1 MTLAAIESPVSQ
13 APLPICLRKLPAQRG
28 MGGFVVYTK
37 DNNVA
42 AVAGVGLVFVAAA
55 PPAVQTRRSYCVSSR
70 RRRSPQPTYPR
81 LLAAA
86 VFPLLKLSTAE
97 MV

>member
-1 MTLAAIESPVSQ
+1 MWPPSPGSGLSLSPQ
-13 APLPICLRKLPAQRG
+13 PRPQFKH
-28 MGGFVVYTK
+28 
-37 DNNVA
+37 
-42 AVAGVGLVFVAAA
+42 VGRTALG
-55 PPAVQTRRSYCVSSR
+55 SR

-81 LLAAA
+81 SLAAA

>member
-1 MTLAAIESPVSQ
+1 VTLAARLPPHLLAQ
-13 APLPICLRKLPAQRG
+13 APGATRQ
-28 MGGFVVYTK
+28 GFVVYTK

-42 AVAGVGLVFVAAA
+42 AVAGVGLFFVAAA